1 MSLWLCIIPA
11 VIAWL
16 KGTIIEKQA
25 DRVVLNVRDV
35 GYEVH
40 IPFSTY
46 YELGNPGETATLRI
60 HTHVKEDILNLY
72 GFLTPEEKK
81 LFTLLIQISGIGPRL
96 GIAILSGLPPQDF
109 VRAIRSSDLH
119 RLNSIPGVGK
129 KTAER
134 LLLEMRDKLAGWSAA
149 EDEAG
154 AADLS
159 GALQSDVVSAL
170 VNLGYARKEAEKRV
184 SRALQETDTD
194 RFEVLLKKALS
205 Q

>member
-1 MSLWLCIIPA
+1 M
-11 VIAWL
+11 IAWL
-16 KGTIIEKQA
+16 KGTIVEKSA

-46 YELGNPGETATLRI
+46 YELGDPGEAATLRI
-60 HTHVKEDILNLY
+60 HTHVKEDILHLY
-72 GFLTPEEKK
+72 GFLTLEEKK
-81 LFTLLIQISGIGPRL
+81 LFTLLIQISGIGPKL
-96 GIAILSGLPPQDF
+96 GIAILSGLPPQEF
-109 VRAIRSSDLH
+109 VQAIRSSDLH
-119 RLNSIPGVGK
+119 RLNGIPGVGK

-134 LLLEMRDKLAGWSAA
+134 LLLEMRDKLAGWSA
-149 EDEAG
+149 EEA
-154 AADLS
+154 AASGTVDLS

-184 SRALQETDTD
+184 SRALQEADTD
-194 RFEVLLKKALS
+194 RFEVLLKQALS

>member
-1 MSLWLCIIPA
+1 M
-11 VIAWL
+11 IAWL
-16 KGTIIEKQA
+16 KGTIVEKSA
-25 DRVVLNVRDV
+25 DRVVLNVQDV

-46 YELGNPGETATLRI
+46 YELGNPGEPATLRI

-81 LFTLLIQISGIGPRL
+81 LFTLLIQISGIGPKL
-96 GIAILSGLPPQDF
+96 GIAILSGLPPQEF
-109 VRAIRSSDLH
+109 VQAIRSSDLH
-119 RLNSIPGVGK
+119 RLNGIPGVGK

-134 LLLEMRDKLAGWSAA
+134 LLLEMRDKVADWSIDAASATGPADLAG
-149 EDEAG
+149 
-154 AADLS
+154 
-159 GALQSDVVSAL
+159 ALRSDVASAL
-170 VNLGYARKEAEKRV
+170 VNLGYARKEAERRV
-184 SRALQETDTD
+184 SRALQEVDTD